1 MYRRSGRAKQLQV
14 IKHAQN
20 AYISC
25 DAVWQRP
32 LKKLHTLKF
41 FSKCVKNGTKPSQ
54 IENFVQTVLKLGQ
67 SLRPFHF
74 LL

>member
-1 MYRRSGRAKQLQV
+1 MYRRSGREKHLQV

-32 LKKLHTLKF
+32 LKKLRTLNF
-41 FSKCVKNGTKPSQ
+41 FFKV
-54 IENFVQTVLKLGQ
+54 
-67 SLRPFHF
+67 R
-74 LL
+74 

>member
-25 DAVWQRP
+25 DAMWQRP
-32 LKKLHTLKF
+32 LKKLRTLNF
-41 FSKCVKNGTKPSQ
+41 FFKV
-54 IENFVQTVLKLGQ
+54 
-67 SLRPFHF
+67 H
-74 LL
+74 